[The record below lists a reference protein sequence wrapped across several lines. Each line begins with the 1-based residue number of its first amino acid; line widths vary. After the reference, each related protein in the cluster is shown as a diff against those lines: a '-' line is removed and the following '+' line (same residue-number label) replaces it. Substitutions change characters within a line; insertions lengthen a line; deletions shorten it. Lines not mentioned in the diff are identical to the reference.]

1 MKDWCDGGFNRLAKP
16 SWNPRK
22 ISTHVESLNMKS
34 HHFAVAL
41 LAVFLTMTMSASQAE
56 VIVTGAWVRATV
68 PNQQTTGA
76 FMQLVSKKDTTLVS
90 VRSSIAGVVEVHEM
104 KMENDV
110 MRMRAVDGL
119 KLPANQPVELKAG
132 GYHLM
137 MMDLKQQIK
146 VGTEAQ
152 ITLVFKNANG
162 ESETTY
168 VHAPV
173 ALTKPK

>member
-1 MKDWCDGGFNRLAKP
+1 MKKNH
-16 SWNPRK
+16 
-22 ISTHVESLNMKS
+22 I
-34 HHFAVAL
+34 AVVL
-41 LAVFLTMTMSASQAE
+41 LAACLTMAMSTSQAE
-56 VIVTGAWVRATV
+56 VVATGAWVRATV
-68 PNQQTTGA
+68 PNQQATGA

-90 VRSSIAGVVEVHEM
+90 ARSDIAGVVEVHEM

-119 KLPANQPVELKAG
+119 KLPANQPVELKSG

-137 MMDLKQQIK
+137 MMDLKKQLK
-146 VGTEAQ
+146 VGTL
-152 ITLVFKNANG
+152 TFKNAKG

-173 ALTKPK
+173 ALSQPK

>member
-1 MKDWCDGGFNRLAKP
+1 MKKNQT
-16 SWNPRK
+16 
-22 ISTHVESLNMKS
+22 I
-34 HHFAVAL
+34 VAL
-41 LAVFLTMTMSASQAE
+41 LFACGAVAASTSLAQ
-56 VIVTGAWVRATV
+56 VSVTNAWVRATV
-68 PNQQTTGA
+68 PNQQATGA

-90 VRSSIAGVVEVHEM
+90 ARSDIAGVVEVHEM

-119 KLPANQPVELKAG
+119 KLPANQPVELKSG

-137 MMDLKQQIK
+137 MMDLKKQLK

-152 ITLVFKNANG
+152 ITLTFKNSKG

-173 ALTKPK
+173 ALSQPK

>member
-1 MKDWCDGGFNRLAKP
+1 MNHMAGAILAL
-16 SWNPRK
+16 S
-22 ISTHVESLNMKS
+22 V
-34 HHFAVAL
+34 
-41 LAVFLTMTMSASQAE
+41 TMATSISQAE
-56 VIVTGAWVRATV
+56 VVVTGAWVRATV
-68 PNQQTTGA
+68 VSQKATGA
-76 FMQLVSKKDTTLVS
+76 FMKLVSDNDVTLVS
-90 VRSSIAGVVEVHEM
+90 ARSDIAGTVEVHEM

-119 KLPANQPVELKAG
+119 KLPANQPVELKSG

-137 MMDLKQQIK
+137 MMDLKKQLK

-162 ESETTY
+162 DSETTY

-173 ALTKPK
+173 ALTQPK

>member
-1 MKDWCDGGFNRLAKP
+1 MRTLPRTLA
-16 SWNPRK
+16 
-22 ISTHVESLNMKS
+22 
-34 HHFAVAL
+34 AL
-41 LAVFLTMTMSASQAE
+41 LLSAAAHAQ
-56 VIVTGAWVRATV
+56 VTVKDPWIRATV
-68 PNQQTTGA
+68 PQQKATGA
-76 FMQLVSKKDTTLVS
+76 FMQLSAAQDTRLVEAKS
-90 VRSSIAGVVEVHEM
+90 PVAGTVEIHEM

-119 KLPANQPVELKAG
+119 KLPANQPVELKSG

-137 MMDLKQQIK
+137 MMDLKKQLK

-152 ITLVFKNANG
+152 ITLTFKNAKG

-173 ALTKPK
+173 ALSQPK

>member
-1 MKDWCDGGFNRLAKP
+1 MK
-16 SWNPRK
+16 
-22 ISTHVESLNMKS
+22 KS
-34 HHFAVAL
+34 HFATTL
-41 LAVFLTMTMSASQAE
+41 LAACMILATSTSQAE
-56 VIVTGAWVRATV
+56 VVVTGAWVRATV
-68 PNQQTTGA
+68 PNQQATGA

-90 VRSSIAGVVEVHEM
+90 ARSDIAGVVEVHEM

-110 MRMRAVDGL
+110 MRMRPVDGL
-119 KLPANQPVELKAG
+119 RLSANQPLELKSG

-137 MMDLKQQIK
+137 MMDLKRQLK

-162 ESETTY
+162 ESETAY

>member
-1 MKDWCDGGFNRLAKP
+1 MKN
-16 SWNPRK
+16 
-22 ISTHVESLNMKS
+22 
-34 HHFAVAL
+34 HHITVALFAVC
-41 LAVFLTMTMSASQAE
+41 LTMAVSVSQAE

-68 PNQQTTGA
+68 QNQQATGA

-90 VRSSIAGVVEVHEM
+90 ARSDIAGVVEVHEM
-104 KMENDV
+104 KMEGDV
-110 MRMRAVDGL
+110 MRMRPVEGL
-119 KLPANQPVELKAG
+119 RLPANQPVVLKSG

-137 MMDLKQQIK
+137 MMDLKQQLKI
-146 VGTEAQ
+146 GTEAQ

-162 ESETTY
+162 ESETAY

>member
-1 MKDWCDGGFNRLAKP
+1 M
-16 SWNPRK
+16 
-22 ISTHVESLNMKS
+22 
-34 HHFAVAL
+34 
-41 LAVFLTMTMSASQAE
+41 TMTTSISNAE
-56 VIVTGAWVRATV
+56 VAVTGAWVRATV
-68 PNQQTTGA
+68 PNQQATGA
-76 FMQLVSKKDTTLVS
+76 FMQLMSKKDTTLVS
-90 VRSSIAGVVEVHEM
+90 ARSDIAGIVEVHEM
-104 KMENDV
+104 QMENDV

-119 KLPANQPVELKAG
+119 KLPANHPVELKSG

-137 MMDLKQQIK
+137 MMDLKKQLK

-173 ALTKPK
+173 ALTKPKR

>member
-1 MKDWCDGGFNRLAKP
+1 MKKNH
-16 SWNPRK
+16 
-22 ISTHVESLNMKS
+22 I
-34 HHFAVAL
+34 AVAL
-41 LAVFLTMTMSASQAE
+41 LAACLTMAMSTSQAE
-56 VIVTGAWVRATV
+56 VVATGAWVRATV
-68 PNQQTTGA
+68 PNQQATGA

-90 VRSSIAGVVEVHEM
+90 ARSDVAGVVEVHEM

-119 KLPANQPVELKAG
+119 KLPANQPVELKSG

-137 MMDLKQQIK
+137 MMDLKKQLK

-152 ITLVFKNANG
+152 ITLTFKNSKG

-173 ALTKPK
+173 ALSQPK